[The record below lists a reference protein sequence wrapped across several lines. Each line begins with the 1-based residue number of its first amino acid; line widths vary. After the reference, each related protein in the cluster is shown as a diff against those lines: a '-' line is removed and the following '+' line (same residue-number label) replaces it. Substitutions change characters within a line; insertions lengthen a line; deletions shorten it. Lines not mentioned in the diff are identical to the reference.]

1 MTPHG
6 KALAE
11 ATLSETAAP
20 EPQIRIQ
27 IQEQLLTMLHVD
39 GGVAAADAVLLPPAS
54 PEPLLEGVIAA
65 AADASPSTAEASS
78 LLIVDSAGGV
88 IIAAAGDASPSTPE
102 SSSLLRIADSAVAGV
117 EVLPEDPHGQ
127 RIQSGS
133 KADLPRQ
140 IRGRSESHHGQI
152 LIASTIGSIEDHA
165 GGPHVNSS
173 GVSPHVMLSYEWGS
187 QKNVLLIKKE
197 LERSGEY

>member
-1 MTPHG
+1 MIH
-6 KALAE
+6 L
-11 ATLSETAAP
+11 
-20 EPQIRIQ
+20 
-27 IQEQLLTMLHVD
+27 D
-39 GGVAAADAVLLPPAS
+39 GGVAAADASLPSAS
-54 PEPLLEGVIAA
+54 PEPLLNGVIAA
-65 AADASPSTAEASS
+65 AEDASSAAAESLS

-117 EVLPEDPHGQ
+117 EVLPEVPPHGQ
-127 RIQSGS
+127 QIQSGS

-152 LIASTIGSIEDHA
+152 LIASTLGSIEDHA

-173 GVSPHVMLSYEWGS
+173 GVAPHVMLSYEWGS

-197 LERSGEY
+197 LERSGE